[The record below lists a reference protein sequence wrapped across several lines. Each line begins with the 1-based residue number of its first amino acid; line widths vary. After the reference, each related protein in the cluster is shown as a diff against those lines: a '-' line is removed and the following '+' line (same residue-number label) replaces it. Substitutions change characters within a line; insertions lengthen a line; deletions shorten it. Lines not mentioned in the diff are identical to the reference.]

1 MLWACL
7 HFSDLPLRAV
17 FDTDELRQRCAI
29 IDGPRQ
35 RPLIVAAN
43 EGAQQAGVRRQH
55 VLAAARAIC
64 ADLRARAR
72 DTAAE
77 HRLLHSLAAWA
88 YRFSSHVSLSQPD
101 ALLIEVGAS
110 LRLFGGWPAL
120 QRQLRTELAELE
132 FHPAIAVTPLPA
144 AARVL
149 ARRHD
154 GFFAAQ
160 PEAML
165 DALAD
170 VPIAQADLPEATITL
185 LYRVGFA
192 RLRDVFALPRPEL
205 ARRIGPESLLLLD
218 RLRGLEADVLPLYR
232 PPDAFAHRIELDDRV
247 DAWPPLLFPLRRLC
261 GELALFL
268 AARDGGVQRCE
279 LVFDHENRTVTRVA
293 IELLTPQREARSLY
307 ELIRSRLE
315 RVALTQPVCGF
326 ALIAKDLPTFKP
338 QHQDLFEPKRAQAL
352 DWPELAE
359 RLRAHLGDEGVR
371 GLAQTTDHRPEKAW
385 RFETAVAKNLP
396 PEKKFS
402 RRAGAGSSP
411 LPLGRCV
418 KEQTHESPSPLPAN
432 SSPLP
437 LEGEVEAATAAEG
450 ERRMR
455 ERTRNM
461 DSTAALQ
468 AAMAK
473 DSSTGKPARS
483 SPLPLA
489 GEVEAATAAEGER
502 RMRER
507 TRSMDSAAAPQA
519 RVRVAFP
526 KRDNI
531 SDNATSRATL
541 TPTLSEASHESI
553 PAAPSARYPVS
564 PLADARDVLQGIAQA
579 HRPLWLLHRAIPLR
593 GPAPQILAGP
603 ERIESGWWD
612 GGDTRRD
619 YYVVRTREGQRAW
632 AYLPAGEHSG
642 WMLHGWFA

>member
-29 IDGPRQ
+29 VDGPRQ
-35 RPLIVAAN
+35 RPLIVIAN
-43 EGAQQAGVRRQH
+43 DGAQQAGVRRQH

-64 ADLRARAR
+64 ADLHTRAR
-72 DTAAE
+72 DTVAE

-88 YRFSSHVSLSQPD
+88 YRFSSHVSLSEPD

-120 QRQLRTELAELE
+120 QRQLRAELSE
-132 FHPAIAVTPLPA
+132 LDFHPAIAVVPLPA

-149 ARRHD
+149 ARCHD

-160 PEAML
+160 PDPML
-165 DALAD
+165 DALAA
-170 VPIAQADLPEATITL
+170 VPIAQAGLPENTITL

-192 RLRDVFALPRPEL
+192 RLGDVFALPRPEL
-205 ARRIGPESLLLLD
+205 ARRIGPESLLALD
-218 RLRGLEADVLPLYR
+218 RLRGFEADVLPLYR

-279 LVFDHENRTVTRVA
+279 LILDHENRTVTRVA

-371 GLAQTTDHRPEKAW
+371 GLAQTADHRPEKAW
-385 RFETAVAKNLP
+385 RFETALTKDP
-396 PEKKFS
+396 P
-402 RRAGAGSSP
+402 A
-411 LPLGRCV
+411 
-418 KEQTHESPSPLPAN
+418 
-432 SSPLP
+432 
-437 LEGEVEAATAAEG
+437 
-450 ERRMR
+450 
-455 ERTRNM
+455 
-461 DSTAALQ
+461 
-468 AAMAK
+468 
-473 DSSTGKPARS
+473 GKPARS

-489 GEVEAATAAEGER
+489 GET
-502 RMRER
+502 
-507 TRSMDSAAAPQA
+507 APQA

-541 TPTLSEASHESI
+541 TPTLSRQRE
-553 PAAPSARYPVS
+553 R
-564 PLADARDVLQGIAQA
+564 GIDPEIRS
-579 HRPLWLLHRAIPLR
+579 RPLWLLHRAIPLR
-593 GPAPQILAGP
+593 GPAPHILAGP
-603 ERIESGWWD
+603 ERVESGWWD

-632 AYLPAGEHSG
+632 AYLPAGENNG